1 MFVLELTYTAPLE
14 RIDALLPAH
23 VAWLDEQYAAGV
35 FLASGRKNPRDGG
48 VILAVGE
55 DRAAIEKLTATDP
68 FVVGGTC
75 AYRITEFRATKTAPE
90 MERFRQSL
98 D

>member
-1 MFVLELTYTAPLE
+1 M
-14 RIDALLPAH
+14 
-23 VAWLDEQYAAGV
+23 
-35 FLASGRKNPRDGG
+35 
-48 VILAVGE
+48 ILAVGE

-90 MERFRQSL
+90 MERFRQPL

>member
-1 MFVLELTYTAPLE
+1 
-14 RIDALLPAH
+14 
-23 VAWLDEQYAAGV
+23 
-35 FLASGRKNPRDGG
+35 
-48 VILAVGE
+48 
-55 DRAAIEKLTATDP
+55 ATDP